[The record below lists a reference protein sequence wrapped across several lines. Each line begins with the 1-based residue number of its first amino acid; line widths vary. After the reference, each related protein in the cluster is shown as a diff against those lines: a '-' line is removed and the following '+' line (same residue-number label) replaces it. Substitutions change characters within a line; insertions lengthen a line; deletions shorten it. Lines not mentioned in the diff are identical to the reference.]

1 MDSKKTALIV
11 GALLLTVNIGI
22 GVTGVV
28 DGIIKGTVSD
38 MVATG
43 YDGLDEKGNQ
53 NYSVDYDDDWHVST
67 AERVYFANSVTD
79 ASALE
84 SENPEDGLTMMGPF
98 IYEVTTTREIENF
111 DNINNPITY

>member
-38 MVATG
+38 
-43 YDGLDEKGNQ
+43 L
-53 NYSVDYDDDWHVST
+53 SLIH
-67 AERVYFANSVTD
+67 
-79 ASALE
+79 
-84 SENPEDGLTMMGPF
+84 
-98 IYEVTTTREIENF
+98 I
-111 DNINNPITY
+111 